1 MNTLPDKRYYDIGEV
16 ADYFGL
22 NTSNLR
28 YWEKEFKALSPKKSN
43 SGKRKYSQE
52 DVKLIATIN
61 HLVKEQGFTIEGAK
75 KHLKEQGTTAV
86 SRVEAVQKLGYVKEE
101 LQKIL
106 RTMKAD

>member
-1 MNTLPDKRYYDIGEV
+1 MNTLPEKRYYDIGEV
-16 ADYFGL
+16 AEHFGL

-28 YWEKEFKALSPKKSN
+28 YWEKEFKQLSPKKNN
-43 SGKRKYSQE
+43 SGKRKYTQE
-52 DVKLIATIN
+52 DVRLIATIN
-61 HLVKEQGFTIEGAK
+61 HLVKERGFTIDGAK
-75 KHLKEQGTTAV
+75 KHLKDEGKSAV